1 MNPLSRMAMGLGMLM
16 LCQCDSTQRK
26 LLFYPTHHPEAN
38 GLEVWRADG
47 EAIGHVRPVE
57 RPEHVWLMLHGN
69 GGQAA
74 DRIYALSSFSERDA
88 VHVLEYPGYGL
99 RGGKPSRKSFNAAA
113 KQAYADLVRRYPG
126 QTVGV
131 VGESIGTGP
140 ACFLAGQ
147 SPAPAKLVLITPFD
161 RMETLASRH
170 VSWIFASL
178 MLEAKWDNVA
188 ALRHFRGPVDIFAAE
203 GDLVIPI
210 AHATALADA
219 VPQARFHRIS
229 GGHND
234 WSQSGQVRIRMTDIT
249 AGSR

>member
-1 MNPLSRMAMGLGMLM
+1 MKVFLRLAAGLGVLA
-16 LCQCDSTQRK
+16 LCQCDSIQRR
-26 LLFYPTHHPEAN
+26 LLFYPTHHPDAN
-38 GLEVWRADG
+38 GLEVWRAG
-47 EAIGHVRPVE
+47 AEAIGYVRPVE
-57 RPEHVWLMLHGN
+57 RPEQVWLMLHGN

-74 DRIYALSSFSERDA
+74 DRVYALPSFSERDA

-99 RGGKPSRKSFNAAA
+99 RGGKPSHKSFNAAA
-113 KQAYADLVRRYPG
+113 QKAYADLVRRYPG
-126 QTVGV
+126 HAVGV
-131 VGESIGTGP
+131 VGESIGSGP

-147 SPAPAKLVLITPFD
+147 NPAPAKLVLITPFD

-178 MLEAKWDNVA
+178 LLEAKWDNVA
-188 ALRHFRGPVDIFAAE
+188 ALRHYRGPVDIFAAE
-203 GDLVIPI
+203 GDQVIPI
-210 AHATALADA
+210 AHAKALADA

-234 WSQSGQVRIRMTDIT
+234 WSQGGQVRVRMT